1 MYLLGRLM
9 FLVQNGRFFSVT
21 EKQFAAWLLER
32 AAGKDET
39 LEKYGA
45 VLWGACGGD
54 VSNLSPASAAI
65 LKRAYQAAAEAVA
78 NGYEPSRDATSLE
91 LSAHRIAEIYAEEGF
106 ALDSPANDEKA
117 A

>member
-1 MYLLGRLM
+1 M

-21 EKQFAAWLLER
+21 EKQFAAWLTGR

-54 VSNLSPASAAI
+54 VSNLSPVTAAI
-65 LKRAYQAAAEAVA
+65 LKCAYTSALEAVA
-78 NGYEPSRDATSLE
+78 HGEEPSRSASALE
-91 LSAHRIAEIYAEEGF
+91 LTAHRIAEIYAEENF
-106 ALDSPANDEKA
+106 ALGGPANDEKA